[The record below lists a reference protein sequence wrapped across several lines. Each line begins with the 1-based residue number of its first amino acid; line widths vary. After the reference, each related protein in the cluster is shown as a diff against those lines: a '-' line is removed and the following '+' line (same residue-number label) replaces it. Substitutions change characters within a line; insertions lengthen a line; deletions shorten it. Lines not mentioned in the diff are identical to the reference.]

1 MTTGHAGIP
10 PEIPERAI
18 SPPSVVPTPLAWRR
32 AAEWSARFDADP
44 SLGRAPLDHDFVNR
58 PLTESWAR
66 LAEASPDR
74 LAVRD
79 ARMSLTRRQLVDLTR
94 RIAGAIAR
102 TEAAAG
108 PVALLLPDGACYAAA
123 LAAGLIAGRIMLLLD
138 DGNPPARNAEII
150 RDARASLIIVERT
163 DDPIATVIRDLPVL
177 AIGDGRTLAEAGDR
191 LDASRIGLDDPAFIV
206 TTSGS
211 TGRPKLVLH
220 SHRGMAYRAQQF
232 SASMGLTAED
242 RLLSTT
248 SAIGTYAGI
257 NYLFASAYAGAE
269 VHVATIRQIGIR
281 GVFELMRQQRITALR
296 SPPSLLRTLAPLAG
310 ADEAFAHVRAIRL
323 AGDQATWD
331 DIAAL
336 RRVTP
341 PGCRI
346 TNSYGATET
355 VSFNWVAPAEPRSDA
370 IRIPAGVPFAEAE
383 AVVANPDG
391 NPVEPGQEGELFVRS
406 RFAALGEIVDGTPQA
421 GRLIPDP
428 DDPTRRI
435 YATGDLATQTP
446 DVLLVL
452 IGPGIGCSAST
463 AGGWNRSRSRPR
475 SARPARWERSR
486 CCPARPGTWSPW
498 SPSSPRAIPPPGTR
512 PRVRRQA
519 RTRSRAGC
527 ARICGSNS
535 RPIWCRRGSWCWPN
549 CPACR
554 AARSMVSR
562 CLRGW
567 ADQPRAGMLSMTSN
581 WINFS

>member
-452 IGPGIGCSAST
+452 IGRRDRMLSINGRRVEPIEVEAAIRATGAVGEVAVLPRATGDMVTLVAFVTPRDPAPGDT
-463 AGGWNRSRSRPR
+463 PPR
-475 SARPARWERSR
+475 E
-486 CCPARPGTWSPW
+486 T
-498 SPSSPRAIPPPGTR
+498 SSPDTIARGLRADLRQQLPAYMVPTRIVVLAELPRLPGGK
-512 PRVRRQA
+512 VDGV
-519 RTRSRAGC
+519 SLLAGL
-527 ARICGSNS
+527 G
-535 RPIWCRRGSWCWPN
+535 
-549 CPACR
+549 
-554 AARSMVSR
+554 
-562 CLRGW
+562 
-567 ADQPRAGMLSMTSN
+567 
-581 WINFS
+581 